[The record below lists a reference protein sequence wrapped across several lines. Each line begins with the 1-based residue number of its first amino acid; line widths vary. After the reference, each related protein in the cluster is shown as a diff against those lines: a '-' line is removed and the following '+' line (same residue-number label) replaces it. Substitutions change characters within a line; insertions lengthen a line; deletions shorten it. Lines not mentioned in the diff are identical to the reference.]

1 MVLALFATICQ
12 LTRRSGETLKL
23 ETVSIIFLFQGFRQK
38 FGAKWR
44 AERERKKGH
53 FFWFTSLAL
62 SPLSECLLPHGTGQI
77 VVFFYYAKNIAY
89 AGAHKPERTTPML
102 GLCHSVFTD
111 QFIFRH
117 ILRHFFS
124 RKQTLHHVY
133 EHIRSIKYQKGK
145 LNVIKRQKISFLG
158 LQVLLTGL
166 WNLKDIQNSR
176 QNRSKNKLVRENAVT
191 CTEVAL
197 SGLWAPGYVVVIPEH
212 QHRNVF

>member
-1 MVLALFATICQ
+1 MVLALFASICQ
-12 LTRRSGETLKL
+12 LTRRSGETWIIMKL

-44 AERERKKGH
+44 AEREKKKRP
-53 FFWFTSLAL
+53 FFWFTSLTP
-62 SPLSECLLPHGTGQI
+62 SPLYECLLPHGTGQI

-89 AGAHKPERTTPML
+89 AGAHKPERATLML
-102 GLCHSVFTD
+102 GLCHGAFTD

-117 ILRHFFS
+117 ILGHLFP

-133 EHIRSIKYQKGK
+133 ERIRSIKYQKGK

-166 WNLKDIQNSR
+166 WNLKEI
-176 QNRSKNKLVRENAVT
+176 
-191 CTEVAL
+191 
-197 SGLWAPGYVVVIPEH
+197 
-212 QHRNVF
+212 

>member
-89 AGAHKPERTTPML
+89 AGARSPISRSEQLSCQAYMSRRFYGPVYFQTH
-102 GLCHSVFTD
+102 
-111 QFIFRH
+111 FRA
-117 ILRHFFS
+117 LFPA
-124 RKQTLHHVY
+124 
-133 EHIRSIKYQKGK
+133 
-145 LNVIKRQKISFLG
+145 KIESPPCL
-158 LQVLLTGL
+158 
-166 WNLKDIQNSR
+166 
-176 QNRSKNKLVRENAVT
+176 
-191 CTEVAL
+191 
-197 SGLWAPGYVVVIPEH
+197 
-212 QHRNVF
+212 